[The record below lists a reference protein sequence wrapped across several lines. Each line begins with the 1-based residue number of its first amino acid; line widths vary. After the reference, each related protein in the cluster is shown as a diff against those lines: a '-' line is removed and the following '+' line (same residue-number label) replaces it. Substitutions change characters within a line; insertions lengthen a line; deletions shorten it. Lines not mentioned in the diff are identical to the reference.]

1 MFVRQGPTVV
11 HGARLSAPYLA
22 MIPIMDDEY
31 DANDGAMFGGQLVRA
46 SRKSCA
52 FCRNRAIVQCDGDRC
67 IRQLCADHRS
77 SAADQLAVLSAV

>member
-1 MFVRQGPTVV
+1 MIAIMGREDNADDG
-11 HGARLSAPYLA
+11 GAS
-22 MIPIMDDEY
+22 
-31 DANDGAMFGGQLVRA
+31 FGGQLVRE